1 MKQRRS
7 ARGARPEKEEPMQQT
22 VAAQRRYFESG
33 ATRPLTFRLEML
45 TRLELGLARWEEELL
60 AALKADLNKDP

>member
-1 MKQRRS
+1 
-7 ARGARPEKEEPMQQT
+7 MQQT

-45 TRLELGLARWEEELL
+45 TRLELGLARLEEELL
-60 AALKADLNKDP
+60 AAL